1 MKKQNK
7 TNKYTVTAEEMLN
20 MNIDKIPCL
29 VEPIFQQ
36 TGVVALAGSSDTGKS
51 TLMRQLCI
59 AISVDEKEF
68 LGFKINSKHNKAVYV
83 SSEDGKYQIAPLLK
97 KQNKGLSLPENRFKG
112 LEYIFDTS
120 NLLEKIKGHLE
131 ESPVDLIVIDA
142 FADLFGK
149 DINQANQVRNYL
161 EDFSQLAEKHECL
174 FIFIHHTGKSSEY
187 KAPNKNNLLGS
198 QGFEAKMRTVAILLN
213 DKIDPK
219 IRHLCFVK
227 GNYIPENYKKES
239 IELYFDDHM
248 LFSTTGNRVLIEDL
262 SKDENQRYNQQEV
275 IRLKEEGKSQ
285 KEIATKLG
293 ISQSSVSRI
302 INRPKE
308 DVR

>member
-1 MKKQNK
+1 MENR
-7 TNKYTVTAEEMLN
+7 TNKYTITAEELLN
-20 MNIDKIPCL
+20 MNIEEIPCL

-36 TGVVALAGSSDTGKS
+36 TGIVALAGSSDAGKS

-59 AISVDEKEF
+59 AITAGDNEF
-68 LGFKINSKHNKAVYV
+68 LGFKINSKHNRTIYV
-83 SSEDGKYQIAPLLK
+83 SSEDGKYQISPLIK
-97 KQNKGLSLPENRFKG
+97 KQNKGLSLSAKRLSG

-120 NLLEKIKGHLE
+120 NLLEKIKEKLE
-131 ESPVDLIVIDA
+131 QSPLDLIVIDA
-142 FADLFGK
+142 FADLYGK
-149 DINQANQVRNYL
+149 DLNQANQVRNYL
-161 EDFSQLAEKHECL
+161 NDFSQLAENYECL